1 MKAFHHFIH
10 ALSNYAQKLNV
21 ILNQWIRFDC
31 FEGLGRIMYSDSDR
45 QIEGFFAGAYDFTR
59 TNDPSEYEAMFR
71 VLCFCTAVK
80 TGDTSIVDA
89 LLQEG
94 FDVNETVEAVDEAV
108 YVRPLSVAILEE
120 QFEMAKHLIAR
131 GAEVGNAS
139 YEVPSFGTSMIT
151 AAMQQEPTRAIS
163 MILGFQAVR
172 ERMKG
177 MDSTAKTDGMNPV
190 LKYILSRSP
199 LSAACYVKSADLVEA
214 LLNAGA
220 EFGEYYYLALGYT
233 LDDEKPCTNDERNEL
248 LDLVLN
254 SRDRIG
260 FDRFVEA
267 TRDFEQYV
275 NGEWRRNLASDDYSP
290 AEAAQE
296 RAWRTCDRLLTSPAY
311 RKRMP
316 MSQLL
321 YAKYCD
327 LTLDDIVGM
336 IAEVS
341 ETIDS
346 ASTFEALASALL
358 PLNARR
364 NCFGVLSPL
373 TVTITPHPS
382 TGKKVLVACP
392 KFKNANDETGELEAF
407 KTVVIPLL
415 QEKAP
420 GVELNLDECDSVLD
434 EIAVVGDLAAAH
446 AAVGLAMS
454 SEHTV
459 KDYRDMFGVDMAKQ
473 LMMICSL
480 YSMNEL
486 IQGEDQRPFYYDEA
500 SVSKAIDYMC
510 QDNLEQIKNYMKCS
524 YAYSFTKLI
533 QAKASEQNTSERFST
548 FAAHCGPLINDEL
561 SPIYLESTLDD
572 RAISELEEMFV
583 NIKAA
588 YRKAIEG
595 AEHLSEDSRIKALHK
610 LDSIDLIIVGRTRL
624 NPPLEGTLIIDD
636 WNFVDNY
643 NRLTALYTS
652 KQLACLLAGD
662 DESNVIAEGYAWD
675 YNACYSLQENNVKL
689 FGAYLLP
696 PAYSSRRSSVMNYAA
711 IGRVMGHEISHA
723 FDPKSIEML
732 KTIGGED
739 EAVDIFSSSPSYIE
753 NSEKLKKQFEGKVPR
768 RLVQAYPALA
778 VYNEFDSGKCLGENF
793 ADVVGL
799 EIALYAYA
807 LSCGFASI
815 ADLVQNK
822 PEDVRLFMQSY
833 ALSFREK
840 PSLNLLMYQMMFDV
854 HAPNEL
860 RANTVKNLDAF
871 HEVFGTKEGDG
882 MWLEPEER
890 VSIFGIK

>member
-1 MKAFHHFIH
+1 MH
-10 ALSNYAQKLNV
+10 
-21 ILNQWIRFDC
+21 
-31 FEGLGRIMYSDSDR
+31 SDNDK

-71 VLCFCTAVK
+71 VLCFCAAVK
-80 TGDTSIVDA
+80 SGDTKVVDA

-94 FDVNETVEAVDEAV
+94 FDVNETVEAVDEAI

-131 GAEVGNAS
+131 GAEVGNAP
-139 YEVPSFGTSMIT
+139 YEVPSFGASMIT

-163 MILGFQAVR
+163 MILGLQAVR

-177 MDSTAKTDGMNPV
+177 MDSAAKIDDMNPV
-190 LKYILSRSP
+190 LKYVLSRSP

-220 EFGEYYYLALGYT
+220 EFGEYYYLALGYA

-248 LDLVLN
+248 LDLVLS

-267 TRDFEQYV
+267 TRDFEQYI

-290 AEAAQE
+290 AVAAQE

-321 YAKYCD
+321 YTKYCD
-327 LTLDDIVGM
+327 LTLDDIIGM
-336 IAEVS
+336 IVEVS
-341 ETIDS
+341 GTIDS
-346 ASTFEALASALL
+346 ASTLEALATALV
-358 PLNARR
+358 PLGVRR
-364 NCFGVLSPL
+364 NCLGVLFPL
-373 TVTITPHPS
+373 EVTIMPHPS
-382 TGKKVLVACP
+382 TEKNVLVAVP
-392 KFKNANDETGELEAF
+392 KFKSINDETGKQEAF

-420 GVELNLDECDSVLD
+420 NIELKLDEYDSVLD
-434 EIAVVGDLAAAH
+434 EIAVVGDSAAAQ

-459 KDYRDMFGVDMAKQ
+459 KDYRDMFGVDAAEQ
-473 LMMICSL
+473 LMMRCSL
-480 YSMNEL
+480 FSMVEL
-486 IQGEDQRPFYYDEA
+486 VRGEDQRPFYYDETFA
-500 SVSKAIDYMC
+500 RKTIDFMC
-510 QDNLEQIKNYMKCS
+510 QDNLDQIKNYMKCN
-524 YAYSFTKLI
+524 YASSFTKLI
-533 QAKASEQNTSERFST
+533 QAKASEQNPSERFST
-548 FAAHCGPLINDEL
+548 FAAYCGSLISDEL
-561 SPIYLESTLDD
+561 SPIYLENTLDD
-572 RAISELEEMFV
+572 RAISELEEMFE

-588 YRKAIEG
+588 YRKAIED
-595 AEHLSEDSRIKALHK
+595 ANHLSEDSRSKALRK
-610 LDSIDLIIVGRTRL
+610 LDGIDLIIVGKTRL
-624 NPPLEGTLIIDD
+624 NPPLEGTLIVDD
-636 WNFVDNY
+636 WNFVDNF
-643 NRLTALYTS
+643 NRLRALYTNR
-652 KQLACLLAGD
+652 QLACLLAGD
-662 DESNVIAEGYAWD
+662 DESNVISQGYAWD

-696 PAYSSRRSSVMNYAA
+696 PAYSSKRSSVMNYAA

-723 FDPKSIEML
+723 FDPKSIETL
-732 KTIGGED
+732 KTIGGES
-739 EAVDIFSSSPSYIE
+739 EAVDIFSSSPSYAE
-753 NSEKLKKQFEGKVPR
+753 NNEKLKEQFEGKVPR
-768 RLVQAYPALA
+768 RLVHADPTLA
-778 VYNEFDSGKCLGENF
+778 VCNEFDSGKCLGENF
-793 ADVVGL
+793 ADIVGL

-807 LSCGFASI
+807 LSCGLNSI

-822 PEDVRLFMQSY
+822 PDDVRLFMQSY

-840 PSLNLLMYQMMFDV
+840 PALNWLIYQMMFDV

-882 MWLEPEER
+882 MWLDPDKR
-890 VSIFGIK
+890 VSVFGIK